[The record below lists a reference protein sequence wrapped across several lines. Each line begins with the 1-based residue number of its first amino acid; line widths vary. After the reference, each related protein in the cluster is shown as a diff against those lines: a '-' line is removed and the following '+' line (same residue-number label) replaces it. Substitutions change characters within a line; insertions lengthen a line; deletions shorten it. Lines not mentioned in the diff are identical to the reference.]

1 MKTTYL
7 KSLTLVAVTASIYA
21 ITVAFTSVGSHTA
34 VGRATLEFAAP
45 KTSTIEQWVTR
56 RLGYPHLLD
65 RSEEVVP
72 VVIRLHV
79 DAHGRVGVVQ
89 CETSY
94 GELVEYITAQLNG
107 QYASIDTNQFNR
119 DFEIKINFRHM

>member
-7 KSLTLVAVTASIYA
+7 KSLTLVAVIASFYA
-21 ITVAFTSVGSHTA
+21 ISVAFTSVGSRPA
-34 VGRATLEFAAP
+34 MPGEKSEYIDAKP
-45 KTSTIEQWVTR
+45 STIEQWVTR

-79 DAHGRVGVVQ
+79 DAQGRVGVLHCQ
-89 CETSY
+89 TEWDA
-94 GELVEYITAQLNG
+94 LAEYITTQLNG
-107 QYASIDTNQFNR
+107 HHASIDANQFNR